1 VTTYRTGNHHGTTI
15 VAENDGA
22 RCGRPGHDCARGHL
36 VAVVVDGG
44 VELAERICALLNA
57 DAEWACFPCGY
68 RNRGGICTHCGWVR
82 TNGTPDVTYLR
93 GASEALAEVRRR
105 LKIASALGR
114 PFTEATIDMALGIA
128 AMELGV
134 AEKAPRASRCEPQSD
149 ETGSGVARDTPGDLR
164 GCEGRCALKPDPDCP
179 VHQGRRPKGP
189 KPPPLGPG
197 CVCDGSGRTCP
208 RHGAVI

>member
-1 VTTYRTGNHHGTTI
+1 MTTYRAGTHHGTTI
-15 VAENDGA
+15 VRSDDGHRCA
-22 RCGRPGHDCARGHL
+22 RPDHDCERGHM
-36 VAVVVDGG
+36 VAVVTNEDW
-44 VELAERICALLNA
+44 ELAERIALLLNA
-57 DAEWACFPCGY
+57 SDLD
-68 RNRGGICTHCGWVR
+68 
-82 TNGTPDVTYLR
+82 GTPDRTYLR

-134 AEKAPRASRCEPQSD
+134 DEKAPRASRCEPQSD

-189 KPPPLGPG
+189 TPPPLGPG